1 MINARGAY
9 DAIADGAMLQVD
21 PILDEVR
28 LP

>member
-1 MINARGAY
+1 VINARGAH

-21 PILDEVR
+21 PILGEVW